1 MEKVQRMWSAYIDT
15 RGARPLATRA
25 LGRMSRR
32 AYFSPL
38 APLRVRSLP
47 APALPG
53 SHWVR
58 VRNTFAGVS
67 SDDLQLVRLA
77 TDRRVSPSAVPQPA
91 RIYLG
96 REVCGKVIEVGPS
109 VRFLREGDRVSYQ
122 FDKCCATQDIEPP
135 CPHCAAGNFH
145 LCENRYLPGPD
156 VIGGGWSDEMVVHE
170 RQLFLVPDN
179 LTNEQAALLQPC
191 ARAVHA
197 VLRHQPSP
205 GMQVLVVGSGAEG
218 LLVIQALRALAP
230 NSNITALPEHS
241 FQVELA
247 TLSGAARIL
256 YKDDGTPGVARLT
269 GAKHFHIRSGAELLV
284 GGFDMVYDS
293 LGTAQSL
300 QRSLRWVRD
309 SGTVV
314 LVGRQPSM
322 MHIDLT
328 PLWHRE
334 VSLVGT
340 QAHGTESWTGAKGS
354 PAWGVEGGRASTFT
368 VAAALIRDRRMA
380 PERLITHRF
389 PLRELR
395 RAASTANDFA
405 LHRAVKIVLD
415 TRDPIETQTANLNIM
430 VEQGVGD

>member
-1 MEKVQRMWSAYIDT
+1 MWSAYIDT
-15 RGARPLATRA
+15 NGARALITRPL
-25 LGRMSRR
+25 GGVSRR
-32 AYFSPL
+32 AYFGPV
-38 APLRVRSLP
+38 APLRTRASGPVPLP
-47 APALPG
+47 D

-58 VRNTFAGVS
+58 VRNFVAGIS
-67 SDDLQLVRLA
+67 TDDLQLIRLIS
-77 TDRRVSPSAVPQPA
+77 DRRVSPSAVPLPN

-96 REVCGKVIEVGPS
+96 REVAGQVIEVGPG

-135 CPHCAAGNFH
+135 CPHCATGSFH

-170 RQLFLVPDN
+170 RQLFLVPDH

-205 GMQVLVVGSGAEG
+205 GMQVLVVGTGADG

-230 NSNITALPEHS
+230 NSNITALPDQA

-256 YKDDGTPGVARLT
+256 YKVDGTAGVARLT

-284 GGFDMVYDS
+284 GGFDMVYDTT
-293 LGTAQSL
+293 GTAQSL
-300 QRSLRWVRD
+300 QHSLRWVRD
-309 SGTVV
+309 GGTVV
-314 LVGRQPSM
+314 LVGRQPAM

-340 QAHGTESWTGAKGS
+340 LAHGTESWPGGIGAAS
-354 PAWGVEGGRASTFT
+354 WGVDGGRASTFT

-380 PERLITHRF
+380 PERLISHRF
-389 PLRELR
+389 PLRDLR
-395 RAASTANDFA
+395 RAAATANEYA

-415 TRDPIETQTANLNIM
+415 TRDSMEPQAEGLTML
-430 VEQGVGD
+430 VEQGAAN